1 MQNDGSPSSSLA
13 VRLRQVE
20 ATIRERLDPVLGEH
34 GLVMEDWRIVAVID
48 DHPGIGMSEA
58 AGTAVVPAATLTR
71 RMDRLV
77 ERGIVV
83 RHIDAEDR
91 RRLVVA
97 LSPRGRELAARLRE
111 LEQATPARMPAD
123 PSTLPVVGSPA

>member
-13 VRLRQVE
+13 VRLRQEE
-20 ATIRERLDPVLGEH
+20 AAIRERLDPVLSEH

-58 AGTAVVPAATLTR
+58 AGAAVVPAATLTR

-111 LEQATPARMPAD
+111 LEKASPAREPAD
-123 PSTLPVVGSPA
+123 RPTLPVVGSRA